1 MIMDRNE
8 SLQRAAEDTLWDI
21 AIIGGGASGLG
32 AAVESATRGLK
43 TILLEK
49 KDFAE
54 ATSSRSTKLVHG
66 GVRYLE
72 QGNVSLVRDALRE
85 RASLLENAP
94 HIVNP
99 LAFVVPCYRWWE
111 GTYYRTG
118 LKAYDWL
125 AGNDRFP
132 GSTWMNAKAV
142 SSAIPTLKET
152 SLKGGVCYYDGQFD
166 DARLAITL
174 ARTAASRGAV
184 VLNYAPVQSLT
195 ISGSRVEGLEFID
208 AETSKSFC
216 IKARKV
222 INATGIFVDEVRR
235 WSDRTAKPLLAYSQ
249 GIHLVLPK
257 RFLTK
262 QTAIIVPKTKDGRVI
277 FIIPWHDR
285 VVVGTTDTPISGAD
299 YDPQPQ
305 SQEIDFLLETAADYL
320 RETPSRSDVVGSYV
334 GIRPLVQR
342 GAKSTSTAKLS
353 RDHTIENDTSGLL
366 TITGGKWTTYR
377 KMGEDVIDMALKTSD
392 IKALPSCT
400 ATLKLFGGE
409 AAASPQQFEQQGN
422 AFDPLRYYG
431 SEANEMRALLR
442 RYPDLSEP
450 IVDTLPYRKIEVM
463 WGVRYEMARTA
474 EDILH
479 RRTRCAC
486 LDKLGTEK
494 ARDKVVRWI
503 QEERDGVLP
512 KS

>member
-1 MIMDRNE
+1 MNRND
-8 SLQRAAEDTLWDI
+8 SLQRAAENTLWDI
-21 AIIGGGASGLG
+21 AIIGGGATGLG
-32 AAVESATRGLK
+32 AALESVTRGLK

-72 QGNVSLVRDALRE
+72 QWNVSLVRDALRE
-85 RASLLENAP
+85 RARLLENAP

-99 LAFVVPCYRWWE
+99 LAFVVPCYKWWE

-132 GSTWMNAKAV
+132 GSTWMKASGV
-142 SSAIPTLKET
+142 ISAIPTLKEN
-152 SLKGGVCYYDGQFD
+152 SLKGGVCYFDGQFD

-174 ARTAASRGAV
+174 ARTAAAKGATL
-184 VLNYAPVQSLT
+184 LNYAPVQSLT
-195 ISGSRVEGLEFID
+195 LSGSQVDGLEFVD
-208 AETSKSFC
+208 AETNKSYR

-235 WSDRTAKPLLAYSQ
+235 WSDRSAKPLLAYSQ
-249 GIHLVLPK
+249 GIHLVLP
-257 RFLTK
+257 RRLLPG

-277 FIIPWHDR
+277 FIIPWHGR
-285 VVVGTTDTPISGAD
+285 VVVGTTDTAIASAV
-299 YDPQPQ
+299 YDPKPQ
-305 SQEIDFLLETAADYL
+305 EQEIEFLLDTAADYL
-320 RETPSRSDVVGSYV
+320 QEAPTRSDVLGSYV

-342 GAKSTSTAKLS
+342 GAKSESTAKLS

-377 KMGEDVIDMALKTSD
+377 KMGEDVIDAALKTSD

-400 ATLKLFGGE
+400 ATLKLFGGQE
-409 AAASPQQFEQQGN
+409 SVLPRQVQQPNET
-422 AFDPLRYYG
+422 FDPLRYYG
-431 SEANEMRALLR
+431 TEASKMREMVAKYPELNEA
-442 RYPDLSEP
+442 
-450 IVDTLPYRKIEVM
+450 IVDSLPYRKIEVM

-474 EDILH
+474 EDVLY

-486 LDKLGTEK
+486 LDQLGTEK
-494 ARDKVVRWI
+494 AKDKVVRWI
-503 QEERDGVLP
+503 QEERAGVLP

>member
-1 MIMDRNE
+1 
-8 SLQRAAEDTLWDI
+8 
-21 AIIGGGASGLG
+21 
-32 AAVESATRGLK
+32 
-43 TILLEK
+43 
-49 KDFAE
+49 
-54 ATSSRSTKLVHG
+54 
-66 GVRYLE
+66 
-72 QGNVSLVRDALRE
+72 
-85 RASLLENAP
+85 
-94 HIVNP
+94 
-99 LAFVVPCYRWWE
+99 
-111 GTYYRTG
+111 
-118 LKAYDWL
+118 
-125 AGNDRFP
+125 
-132 GSTWMNAKAV
+132 
-142 SSAIPTLKET
+142 
-152 SLKGGVCYYDGQFD
+152 
-166 DARLAITL
+166 
-174 ARTAASRGAV
+174 
-184 VLNYAPVQSLT
+184 
-195 ISGSRVEGLEFID
+195 
-208 AETSKSFC
+208 
-216 IKARKV
+216 
-222 INATGIFVDEVRR
+222 
-235 WSDRTAKPLLAYSQ
+235 
-249 GIHLVLPK
+249 
-257 RFLTK
+257 
-262 QTAIIVPKTKDGRVI
+262 
-277 FIIPWHDR
+277 
-285 VVVGTTDTPISGAD
+285 
-299 YDPQPQ
+299 
-305 SQEIDFLLETAADYL
+305 
-320 RETPSRSDVVGSYV
+320 
-334 GIRPLVQR
+334 
-342 GAKSTSTAKLS
+342 
-353 RDHTIENDTSGLL
+353 LL